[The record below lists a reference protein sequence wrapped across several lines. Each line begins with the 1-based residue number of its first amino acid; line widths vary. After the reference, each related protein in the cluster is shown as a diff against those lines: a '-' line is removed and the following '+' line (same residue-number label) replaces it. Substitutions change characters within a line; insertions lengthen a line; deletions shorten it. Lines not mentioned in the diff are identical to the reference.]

1 MSEGSNEQI
10 AERLFSEVG
19 VDRFLLE
26 YDTGRAASSRCFIRP
41 GTTGSGARP
50 SGVPAARRGRPVS
63 AASGI

>member
-26 YDTGRAASSRCFIRP
+26 YDTGRAGGFEP
-41 GTTGSGARP
+41 LLHPARHHRVW
-50 SGVPAARRGRPVS
+50 G
-63 AASGI
+63 